1 MSETMK
7 VEGKILEISSVQT
20 FASGFQKRTIVV
32 ETSAEKYPQQIP
44 VEFVQDNIQK
54 LDGLQVGDGVS
65 VAFNLRG
72 REFQGRYFVNLAG
85 WNVRSTDESR
95 RGAPNSPAEAESPQE
110 AGSESGGGGEGVDS
124 GEIPF

>member
-95 RGAPNSPAEAESPQE
+95 RGASNSPAEAESPQE